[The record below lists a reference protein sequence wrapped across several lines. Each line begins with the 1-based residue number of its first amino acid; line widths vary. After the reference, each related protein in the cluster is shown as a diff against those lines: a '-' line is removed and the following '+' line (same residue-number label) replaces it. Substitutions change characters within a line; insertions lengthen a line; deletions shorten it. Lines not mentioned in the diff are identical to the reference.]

1 MIKNKFLICL
11 LYLLI
16 STNLLS
22 NELEDILKSADSKSG
37 IEKAKVLS
45 EIITKNIYLIDYDL
59 LSNRILE
66 VKNFV
71 DNSNDEVLKYQINS
85 MLLPIYYKQK
95 NSKEYEN
102 TLTSYNKQSKNAN
115 TEQILQTYIYIGTFY
130 NQIRNVDSS
139 MSYMQKAY
147 KDIDKTSNLVIKLQI
162 LYNLGFLYSYKG
174 EYNKSFELINK
185 CIDLSKGKNPKW
197 EFKSYSVMSTLL
209 SSMEKFEQSY
219 SFCLKAQDIYDKELK
234 NKLNPNNK
242 NELLNILFIVNN
254 TTFISL
260 NNLDRPDESLKYLK
274 KALECANE
282 IDDQV
287 SIAKVLTNTAN
298 YYEHKGN
305 IDSSMYYAKL
315 GLEHCLKY
323 DLKQGIAI
331 NYSNLAIFNI
341 KKRNFSEAV
350 KYGEICLD
358 YIEKEKFEYLKI
370 SVLMSLVNSYDTLG
384 NHKKALTYLWEL
396 VDLRDSAYDKETNDK
411 IAELNIQYNIEKRA
425 EEEKDLLEKQ
435 KNSNYVFIL
444 LIIIVAVIAIGLYIR
459 YNEKSK
465 SHKLLES
472 KNEEIKL
479 QNDQLFDLNAT
490 KDKFFSIIAH
500 DLKGPLGNFNNV
512 IDLLISQFNSL
523 DENERLD
530 FLKLIKESSQNIY
543 NLLINLLDWSK
554 AQRNL
559 IKLELTQFPIDYYVK
574 NTLNLLSPIAKTKS
588 IELKKIIN
596 DDLIINGDVNL
607 LTTVLR
613 NLVSNALKY
622 TPNGGS
628 VTVSS
633 EIKDKEILISVRDT
647 GVGMSKKIL
656 DGLFKVESTS
666 SMPGTNDETGTG
678 LGLILCKEF
687 VEFHNGKIWVESAV
701 GKGSTFFYTIPK

>member
-1 MIKNKFLICL
+1 M
-11 LYLLI
+11 
-16 STNLLS
+16 
-22 NELEDILKSADSKSG
+22 G
-37 IEKAKVLS
+37 
-45 EIITKNIYLIDYDL
+45 
-59 LSNRILE
+59 
-66 VKNFV
+66 
-71 DNSNDEVLKYQINS
+71 
-85 MLLPIYYKQK
+85 
-95 NSKEYEN
+95 
-102 TLTSYNKQSKNAN
+102 
-115 TEQILQTYIYIGTFY
+115 
-130 NQIRNVDSS
+130 
-139 MSYMQKAY
+139 
-147 KDIDKTSNLVIKLQI
+147 
-162 LYNLGFLYSYKG
+162 
-174 EYNKSFELINK
+174 
-185 CIDLSKGKNPKW
+185 
-197 EFKSYSVMSTLL
+197 
-209 SSMEKFEQSY
+209 KFEQSY
-219 SFCLKAQDIYDKELK
+219 SFCLKAQAFFDKELK
-234 NKLNPNNK
+234 NKLNPNDK
-242 NELLNILFIVNN
+242 IEIYKSLFSLNNNNFIA
-254 TTFISL
+254 L

-282 IDDQV
+282 IDDKV

-298 YYEHKGN
+298 YYERKGN
-305 IDSSMYYAKL
+305 LDSSMHYAKL
-315 GLEHCLKY
+315 GLEHCIKY

-331 NYSNLAIFNI
+331 NYSNLAIFNM

-350 KYGEICLD
+350 KYGETCLD
-358 YIEKEKFEYLKI
+358 FIEKERFEYLK
-370 SVLMSLVNSYDTLG
+370 SGVLMSLANCYDTLG
-384 NHKKALTYLWEL
+384 NHKKALKYFREL
-396 VDLRDSAYDKETNDK
+396 LDIKDSAYDKETNDK
-411 IAELNIQYNIEKRA
+411 IEELNIQYQIEKK
-425 EEEKDLLEKQ
+425 EEIETDLLEKQ
-435 KNSNYVFIL
+435 KYSNYVFIL

-472 KNEEIKL
+472 KSEEIKL